1 MNSSSN
7 DRRARSGFLA
17 AIGLAAL
24 FGAPAVAQQAQPAAA
39 PAAAPASA
47 WSIMC
52 DRAETCRM
60 ETAITGDQGKTIAML
75 AIRKPTPDG
84 RQLGEMI
91 LPLGLHIPSGVAV
104 QIDEGDAFPAE
115 LIACG
120 PGGCH
125 AIFEATA
132 LVLASMRNGYD
143 FKTRLVNARTLKP
156 VGLKFSLIGF
166 TKTSKD
172 LAAR

>member
-1 MNSSSN
+1 MTPSSTI
-7 DRRARSGFLA
+7 RRATAA
-17 AIGLAAL
+17 AILGLATL
-24 FGAPAVAQQAQPAAA
+24 ISGPAAQAQQAQPAAA
-39 PAAAPASA
+39 EPAAKPESA
-47 WSIMC
+47 WNVVC
-52 DRAETCRM
+52 ERAETCRM
-60 ETAITGDQGKTIAML
+60 ETAIVDDAGKTVALL

-91 LPLGLHIPSGVAV
+91 LPLGLHIPSGVGI
-104 QIDEGDAFPAE
+104 QIDDGEAFGAE

-132 LVLASMRNGYD
+132 LVMASMRNGYD
-143 FKTRLVNARTLKP
+143 FKTRIVNARTLKA

-166 TKTSKD
+166 TKTAKD
-172 LAAR
+172 LSEK